1 MEHEKT
7 EPSACIMQEQE
18 SSKLE
23 LLLYERKQVYLH
35 RGLENSEWLFKT
47 KKGWL

>member
-7 EPSACIMQEQE
+7 EPSARIMQEQE

-23 LLLYERKQVYLH
+23 LLLYESRCIST
-35 RGLENSEWLFKT
+35 EA
-47 KKGWL
+47 